1 MENDHT
7 AAPTTGEEF
16 VRLLTETL
24 SPSVRTIRTAAGRAL
39 IDAENRSDIDFYVRL
54 ATDHQ
59 TDGCGAAPLC
69 PGTEVRDLMQIREI
83 SHGRAYRVLL
93 LLTALNVIAE
103 QRDEIA
109 RLKG

>member
-7 AAPTTGEEF
+7 TAPTTGDEF
-16 VRLLTETL
+16 VRLLTEAI
-24 SPSVRTIRTAAGRAL
+24 SPSARTVQTAAGRAL
-39 IDAENRSDIDFYVRL
+39 IDAENRNDIDVYVRL
-54 ATDHQ
+54 ATDHRA
-59 TDGCGAAPLC
+59 DGCGASPLC
-69 PGTEVRDLMQIREI
+69 PGTEVRDLMQIREV